1 MFSVENYSG
10 GDGIWV
16 LSPWMRRLST
26 KFQLI
31 GESEMRAL
39 MILGLSIILLA
50 APSSSYADGNVVD
63 TVTTTVKEN
72 PGKST
77 GVAACAAIIIF
88 PPAAIW
94 CAATLVGAQP
104 TTATCKNW

>member
-1 MFSVENYSG
+1 
-10 GDGIWV
+10 
-16 LSPWMRRLST
+16 
-26 KFQLI
+26 
-31 GESEMRAL
+31 MRAL

-94 CAATLVGAQP
+94 CAATLVGG
-104 TTATCKNW
+104 ATYDGDVQKLVKEAVK

>member
-1 MFSVENYSG
+1 MIAMGLKAIWEKSV
-10 GDGIWV
+10 D
-16 LSPWMRRLST
+16 RRT
-26 KFQLI
+26 
-31 GESEMRAL
+31 EMRAL
-39 MILGLSIILLA
+39 MILGLSIFLLA
-50 APSSSYADGNVVD
+50 APDVSYADGNVVD

-94 CAATLVGAQP
+94 CAATLVGG
-104 TTATCKNW
+104 ATYDGDVQKLVKEAVK

>member
-1 MFSVENYSG
+1 MDAKVIYKISV
-10 GDGIWV
+10 D
-16 LSPWMRRLST
+16 RR
-26 KFQLI
+26 I
-31 GESEMRAL
+31 EMRAL

-94 CAATLVGAQP
+94 CAATLVGG
-104 TTATCKNW
+104 ATYDGDVQKLVKEAVK

>member
-1 MFSVENYSG
+1 MGTIAMDAKVIYKISV
-10 GDGIWV
+10 D
-16 LSPWMRRLST
+16 RR
-26 KFQLI
+26 I
-31 GESEMRAL
+31 EMRAL

-94 CAATLVGAQP
+94 CAATLVGG
-104 TTATCKNW
+104 ATYDGDVQKLVKEAVK